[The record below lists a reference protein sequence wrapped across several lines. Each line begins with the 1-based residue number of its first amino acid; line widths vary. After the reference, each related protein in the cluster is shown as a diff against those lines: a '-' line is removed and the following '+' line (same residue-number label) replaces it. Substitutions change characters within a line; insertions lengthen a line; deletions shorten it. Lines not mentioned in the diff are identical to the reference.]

1 LYNELEV
8 RQCSNFLLTGQNESD
23 MLKLFLL
30 FSMMLL
36 QMGTGQSNNALPGT
50 QVDLSKDKVI
60 TVDRVTLISF
70 ARKYLGTRY
79 CVAGSSPKKGFDC
92 SGFVNFVFKNF
103 KISLP
108 RSSREFKDIGTD
120 LKPEEFRVGDV
131 VVFNSF
137 RNKARIGHVGII
149 CKANGMQSK
158 FIHSSSGK
166 VKGVVISE
174 LGSPNYKKRFY
185 RCVDVIGGK

>member
-1 LYNELEV
+1 
-8 RQCSNFLLTGQNESD
+8 
-23 MLKLFLL
+23 MLKSVLL
-30 FSMMLL
+30 FTMIIL
-36 QMGTGQSNNALPGT
+36 QTGTGQSNSTLPAKER
-50 QVDLSKDKVI
+50 DLSIDAFT
-60 TVDRVTLISF
+60 TVDRAALISF
-70 ARKYLGTRY
+70 AKKYLGAPYRPG
-79 CVAGSSPKKGFDC
+79 GSSPKSGFDC

-120 LKPEEFRVGDV
+120 LKPEEFREGDV
-131 VVFNSF
+131 VVFYSF
-137 RNKARIGHVGII
+137 INKARVGHVGII
-149 CKANGMQSK
+149 YEAKGMQSK

>member
-1 LYNELEV
+1 
-8 RQCSNFLLTGQNESD
+8 
-23 MLKLFLL
+23 MLKLFLIWTMILL
-30 FSMMLL
+30 FCIA
-36 QMGTGQSNNALPGT
+36 GQAYSILPALRAD
-50 QVDLSKDKVI
+50 QDKIAVAS
-60 TVDRVTLISF
+60 VDRAALISF
-70 ARKYLGTRY
+70 ARKYMGTPY
-79 CVAGSSPKKGFDC
+79 CPGGSSPKSGFDC
-92 SGFVNFVFKNF
+92 SGFVYFVFRNF

-120 LKPEEFRVGDV
+120 LKPEEFREGDV
-131 VVFNSF
+131 VVFYSF
-137 RNKARIGHVGII
+137 RNKTRIGHVGII
-149 CKANGMQSK
+149 CEANGMQSK